1 MSDSSNLSQFSMFDL
16 FRQEVETH
24 AGTLNRV
31 LVNLEETPENA
42 QYLEEAM
49 RASHS
54 IKGAARVVHAENAV
68 ELAHAME
75 DLLVAAQEHKIK
87 LNADLIDLLLKG
99 VDSLSEIASYDEAA
113 ATEFQTTMASKH
125 HSLALQFHAAQSP
138 QSPSNEKHG
147 NQEKKE
153 NHEKHERHENRE
165 NSENSKS
172 SESSERPRSPEP
184 VSGAA
189 VKLATQNTASAHL
202 NDDQDSDEANQDA
215 LIAAPGKPVPTV
227 QANSGKELEA
237 EKENFVRVT
246 SNNLNTLM
254 GLAGEYLVEARWL
267 APFATNMQRQ
277 KKSHRELGRILDKL
291 TEIVEKNGDQET
303 YGRMLQE
310 LRDRFTGCRADLAD
324 RIEAFEEYAHRTD
337 NLSNRLYREVLS
349 CRMRPF
355 ADGVKHLPRMVRDLA
370 RSLEKKVKFEITG
383 KATEVDRDILQ
394 KLEAPLNHMLRNSLD
409 HGLET
414 PEERLQSGKPETG
427 TLSLH
432 AFHRAGMLSIIIEDD
447 GRGVDV
453 SRLKKKIIE
462 KGLAS
467 ADTVARLTESEL
479 IDFLF
484 LPGFSTATKVT
495 EVSGRGVGLDVVR
508 DMLAGV
514 GGVIRV
520 ENQCGQGI
528 KFHLQLPLTLSMIRT
543 LMVKV
548 GGEAYAFPLSRI
560 ERSIMLPRDEILLV
574 EGRPYF
580 TFNDCNIGLFEAA
593 EVLEVIAEG
602 DHGDV
607 VPVVVIGSK
616 NQFYGVMVERFL
628 GERQLVVRPNDP
640 RLGRVQDIS
649 STALMSD
656 GTPVLIFDVEDFIQS
671 INNYLSGESARRGHS
686 EHSEHSELPGG
697 EKPALIKSIPRILV
711 VEDSMTVRETEKKLL
726 AAAGYEVC
734 TAVDGADGLQA
745 ARTGGF
751 DLIIS
756 DIDMPRM
763 SGLELLKQLR
773 SDAKLAGV
781 PVIICS
787 YKSRDKDRQ
796 MGIDAGAD
804 VFLSKET
811 IQMPVFLETVKK
823 LLGGEK
829 L

>member
-42 QYLEEAM
+42 QHLEEAM

-113 ATEFQTTMASKH
+113 ATEFQTKMAGSH
-125 HSLALQFHAAQSP
+125 HALALQFHAALSP
-138 QSPSNEKHG
+138 GSL
-147 NQEKKE
+147 
-153 NHEKHERHENRE
+153 NHEKHEKQENRE
-165 NSENSKS
+165 NSA
-172 SESSERPRSPEP
+172 PPAIPGSPESP
-184 VSGAA
+184 KNGAA
-189 VKLATQNTASAHL
+189 VKPATENTAPAHL
-202 NDDQDSDEANQDA
+202 DDDQCNDEANQDA
-215 LIAAPGKPVPTV
+215 MIAAPAKPLPAV
-227 QANSGKELEA
+227 QTASGKELES

-267 APFATNMQRQ
+267 APFAANMQRQ
-277 KKSHRELGRILDKL
+277 KKSHHEVGRLLDKL
-291 TEIVEKNGDQET
+291 TEVVEKNGDQGA
-303 YGRMLQE
+303 YGKMLQD
-310 LRDRFTGCRADLAD
+310 LKDRFVGCRTDLAD

-370 RSLEKKVKFEITG
+370 RSLEKKVRFEITG

-414 PEERLQSGKPETG
+414 PAERKQSGKPETG

-432 AFHRAGMLSIIIEDD
+432 AFHRAGMLSIVIEDD
-447 GRGVDV
+447 GRGIDI

-484 LPGFSTATKVT
+484 LPGFSTATQVT

-520 ENQCGQGI
+520 ENQFGQGI
-528 KFHLQLPLTLSMIRT
+528 RFHLQLPLTLSMIRT

-560 ERSIMLPRDEILLV
+560 ERSIMVPRDEILLV

-593 EVLEVIAEG
+593 EVLEVMPEG
-602 DHGDV
+602 EPADV
-607 VPVVVIGSK
+607 VPVVVIGNK

-671 INNYLSGESARRGHS
+671 INNYLSGESARRGAS
-686 EHSEHSELPGG
+686 EISELHMG
-697 EKPALIKSIPRILV
+697 EKPLKIDNAPRILV

-763 SGLELLKQLR
+763 SGLELVKLLR
-773 SDAKLAGV
+773 GDAKLAGV

-787 YKSRDKDRQ
+787 YKNREKDRQ

-804 VFLSKET
+804 
-811 IQMPVFLETVKK
+811 
-823 LLGGEK
+823 
-829 L
+829 